1 MGTLK
6 MDTSAAVFRENTIT
20 NGTLSGDV
28 KRNSFVFIPIMAFKI
43 RKGTNNTVTQTTVKR
58 LSFREKPNDIY
69 RFNVVRDYGMMHF
82 RSMNAQVSLC
92 RSNKT
97 AIRALYKRRLGNL
110 TGHSGHV
117 NTNRVTGI
125 PYYQTL

>member
-6 MDTSAAVFRENTIT
+6 MDTSAAIFRENTIT
-20 NGTLSGDV
+20 NGTFSGDV
-28 KRNSFVFIPIMAFKI
+28 KQNSFVFIPIMAFKI

-69 RFNVVRDYGMMHF
+69 RFNVVRDYCMMHF

-97 AIRALYKRRLGNL
+97 AIRALYERR
-110 TGHSGHV
+110 
-117 NTNRVTGI
+117 
-125 PYYQTL
+125 